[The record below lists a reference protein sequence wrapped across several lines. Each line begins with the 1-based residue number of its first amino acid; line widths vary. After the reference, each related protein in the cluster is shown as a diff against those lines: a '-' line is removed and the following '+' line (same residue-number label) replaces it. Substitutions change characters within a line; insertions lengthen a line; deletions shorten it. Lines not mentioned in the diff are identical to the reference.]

1 MLQKVRND
9 SGMSV
14 FSAPDFDNHEQV
26 VFFSD
31 DKTGLKA
38 IVAIHSTA
46 LGPAVG
52 GCRMWNYA
60 TEQDA
65 IEDVLR
71 LSKGMSY
78 KNAMAKLGLG
88 GGKSVIIADSKKDK
102 TPALMEAFGRGID
115 RLGGFYITAEDV
127 GITVEDMH
135 LVGTQTKWVAGL
147 ETGEAASGD
156 PSPFT
161 AHGVF
166 HGIKAAVKHRL
177 QKDKLEGLRIIVQ
190 GLGHVGYNLSKELHE
205 AGATLVVTDI
215 HQENVDRVVK
225 EFGAHAVHVDD
236 ILKQEGDV
244 LAPCAM
250 GAILND
256 DTIPHLNVPIIAG
269 ASNNQLA
276 RAKNGEDLRALGI
289 LYAPDYVINAG
300 GIIQVANE
308 VHGRKSNHIDGMCKV
323 EEIEDTLLE
332 VFTEAES
339 KGLPTN
345 EVADAIAERRIAAGK

>member
-1 MLQKVRND
+1 
-9 SGMSV
+9 MSV

-31 DKTGLKA
+31 KHSGLRA
-38 IVAIHSTA
+38 IVAVHSTA

-60 TEQDA
+60 SEEEA
-65 IEDVLR
+65 VKDVLR
-71 LSKGMSY
+71 LSRGMSY

-88 GGKSVIIADSKKDK
+88 GGKSVIIGDSKKDK
-102 TPALMEAFGRGID
+102 TPELMKTFGRAID
-115 RLGGFYITAEDV
+115 RLGGIYITAEDV
-127 GITVEDMH
+127 GISVEDMQ
-135 LVGTQTKWVAGL
+135 LAATETKYVAGL
-147 ETGEAASGD
+147 NTGEAASGD

-177 QKDKLEGLRIIVQ
+177 GKDKLDGLRVVVQ
-190 GLGHVGYNLSKELHE
+190 GLGHVGYNLCRELHE
-205 AGATLVVTDI
+205 AGAMLVVTDI
-215 HQENVDRVVK
+215 HEGNVDRVVK
-225 EFGAHAVHVDD
+225 EFGALSVHVDD

-244 LAPCAM
+244 LAPCAL

-256 DTIPHLNVPIIAG
+256 ETIPHLNVPIVAG

-276 RAKNGEDLRALGI
+276 RAKNGEDLRARGI

-308 VHGRKSNHIDGMCKV
+308 VHGRKTTPEGGMCKV
-323 EEIEDTLLE
+323 EEIEGTLLE
-332 VFTEAES
+332 VFAEAERE
-339 KGLPTN
+339 GLPTS
-345 EVADAIAERRIAAGK
+345 EVADAIAERRIAAGKY

>member
-1 MLQKVRND
+1 
-9 SGMSV
+9 MSV

-31 DKTGLKA
+31 KKSGLKA
-38 IVAIHSTA
+38 IVAVHSTA

-52 GCRMWNYA
+52 GCRMWNYPSEEEA
-60 TEQDA
+60 VK
-65 IEDVLR
+65 DVLR
-71 LSKGMSY
+71 LSRGMSY

-102 TPALMEAFGRGID
+102 TPELMKTFGRAID
-115 RLGGFYITAEDV
+115 RLGGLYITAEDV
-127 GITVEDMH
+127 GISVEDMQ
-135 LVGTQTKWVAGL
+135 LVGTETKWVAGL
-147 ETGEAASGD
+147 DTGEAASGD

-177 QKDKLEGLRIIVQ
+177 GKDSLEGLRVIVQ
-190 GLGHVGYNLSKELHE
+190 GLGHVGYNLCKELHE
-205 AGATLVVTDI
+205 AGAKLVVTDI
-215 HQENVDRVVK
+215 HQGNVDRVVK
-225 EFGAHAVHVDD
+225 EFGANRVHVDD
-236 ILKQEGDV
+236 ILRQEGDV
-244 LAPCAM
+244 LAPCAL

-256 DTIPHLNVPIIAG
+256 ETIPHLNVPIVAG

-276 RAKNGEDLRALGI
+276 RAEHGEDLRARGI

-308 VHGRKSNHIDGMCKV
+308 VHGRKTTHEDGMCKV
-323 EEIEDTLLE
+323 EEIEETLLE
-332 VFTEAES
+332 VFAEADRE
-339 KGLPTN
+339 GLPTS
-345 EVADAIAERRIAAGK
+345 EVADTIAERRIAAGK